1 MAVTKKIIYQGVLT
15 TSTATLY
22 EVNSE
27 TDEIVLITAKYLG
40 TAASKTLTLYY
51 VPEGASAADANVEF
65 NAHIVQKGKT
75 NVVWEAIRHGHAL
88 TDGYTI
94 QGKCS
99 ENNKVQITITARVD
113 DFTDGA
119 GL

>member
-1 MAVTKKIIYQGVLT
+1 MKTKKLIYQGLLT

-40 TAASKTLTLYY
+40 TAASKNITLYY
-51 VPEGASAADANVEF
+51 VPEGGSAGDANVEF

-75 NVVWEAIRHGHAL
+75 NVVWEAIQHGHAL
-88 TDGYTI
+88 TDGFTI
-94 QGKCS
+94 QGKCN
-99 ENNKVQITITARVD
+99 ENNKIQIAITAVVD
-113 DFTDGA
+113 DFGDGA
-119 GL
+119 A